1 MSDHVFDHIVKGGI
15 NDKEAIMDLIQAR
28 PVLSR

>member
-1 MSDHVFDHIVKGGI
+1 MSDHLFDHIVKEAL

-28 PVLSR
+28 PVLPR